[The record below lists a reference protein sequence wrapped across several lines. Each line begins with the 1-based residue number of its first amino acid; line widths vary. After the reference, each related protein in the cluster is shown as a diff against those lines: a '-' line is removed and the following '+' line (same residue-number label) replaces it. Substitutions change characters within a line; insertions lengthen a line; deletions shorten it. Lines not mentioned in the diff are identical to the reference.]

1 MSRKATATF
10 DTGPVSREE
19 AEYARKI
26 TTLIYALQAI
36 GLFIG
41 LTYIA
46 AVIVNYLKR
55 KDVKGTRYETHFR
68 WQIRT
73 FWGSLIIGV
82 IGFATYLLLIGYF
95 IILADGV
102 WVVYRIIRGY
112 FNLRENK
119 AMYGL

>member
-1 MSRKATATF
+1 MSHKATTTF
-10 DTGPVSREE
+10 DTGPVSRDE

-26 TTLIYALQAI
+26 TTLVYALQAI

-41 LTYIA
+41 VTYIA

-55 KDVKGTRYETHFR
+55 KDVKGTWCETHFR

-73 FWGSLIIGV
+73 FWGSLIIGI
-82 IGFATYLLLIGYF
+82 IGFATYLLIIGYF